1 MQVLAAAETVYA
13 DDILQ
18 LLRRILKNSKLEE
31 HVCSL
36 APA

>member
-1 MQVLAAAETVYA
+1 MHSLAAAETVDA

-18 LLRRILKNSKLEE
+18 LLRRISKNSKLEQ
-31 HVCSL
+31 HVRSL